1 MIKKI
6 KSTCDEFVESLK
18 AKEKKDF
25 EQEYK
30 DLLFSEIIL
39 AIMEQ
44 DDISVRKLAR
54 LAGISPTIVQAI
66 RSGTKTCSRL

>member
-1 MIKKI
+1 MFFTKQ
-6 KSTCDEFVESLK
+6 C
-18 AKEKKDF
+18 KEGN
-25 EQEYK
+25 Y
-30 DLLFSEIIL
+30 
-39 AIMEQ
+39 MEQ